1 MATRSRIGIQ
11 LADDSVLSIYCH
23 WDGYPAFNG
32 VKLQQHFNTRE
43 KVAELIDGGD
53 ISALYTNVGWDNET
67 LPESGPLYYSS
78 RGEENRGPRYDWRI
92 SDYLT
97 QDAEEYAYLY
107 TLAGEWLCYD
117 TCDWHESYLESVE
130 IPQQEVTAA

>member
-23 WDGYPAFNG
+23 WDGYPEYNG
-32 VKLQQHFNTRE
+32 VKLQQHFNTTE

-53 ISALYTNVGWDNET
+53 ISALYTNVGWNNET
-67 LPESGPLYYSS
+67 LPETGPLYYSS
-78 RGEENRGPRYDWRI
+78 RGENLPPRHDWRI

-97 QDAEEYAYLY
+97 QDAEEYAYLF
-107 TLAGEWLCYD
+107 TTDGEWLCYD
-117 TCDWHESYLESVE
+117 TCQWHESYLEAQE
-130 IPQQEVTAA
+130 IPQQKVTAA

>member
-1 MATRSRIGIQ
+1 MATRSRIGIE
-11 LADDSVLSIYCH
+11 LKDGSVLSVYCH
-23 WDGYPAFNG
+23 WDGYPEFNG

-67 LPESGPLYYSS
+67 LPTTGPLYYST
-78 RGEENRGPRYDWRI
+78 RGETRLSPRLDNNL

-107 TLAGEWLCYD
+107 TTDGEWLCYD
-117 TCDWHESYLESVE
+117 TCSGHESYLESVS
-130 IPQQEVTAA
+130 IPEEVAS